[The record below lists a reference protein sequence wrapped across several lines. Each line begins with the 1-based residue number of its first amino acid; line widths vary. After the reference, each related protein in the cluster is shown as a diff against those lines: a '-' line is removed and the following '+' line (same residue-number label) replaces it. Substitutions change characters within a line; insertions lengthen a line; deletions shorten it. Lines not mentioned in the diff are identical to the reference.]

1 MGMGLVAPACPAM
14 ATSLEPTQGH
24 LSAGNVWVRVYNHV
38 SGKSLAG
45 GRGLGENSKYKGS
58 GFLGSSPRTALWPSI
73 SHFIPLSPA
82 CYKGHRPTLA
92 TSTAC
97 SEDKMGQASN
107 VL

>member
-1 MGMGLVAPACPAM
+1 MGLVAPACPAM

-24 LSAGNVWVRVYNHV
+24 LSAGNVWVRVCSHI

-45 GRGLGENSKYKGS
+45 GRDLGEDSKYKGS
-58 GFLGSSPRTALWPSI
+58 GFLRSSPRTALWPLI

-82 CYKGHRPTLA
+82 YYKEGHRSTLA